1 MSTFRGLELAK
12 QALFTQQ
19 SGLYTT
25 GHNIANANT
34 DGYSRQRVN
43 FETSLPT
50 PNATRNRQEIP
61 GQLGSGVQAGS
72 IERIRNT
79 FLDVQFRAENS
90 KSGYYDTR
98 SEAYARM
105 ENLLN
110 EPSDT
115 GLSASMNQ
123 FWQSLQDLSVNPENS
138 GARSVVLQR
147 GEALADTFNYLSN
160 SLTNIRSDLQNQMGV
175 TTKKANTILTEI
187 NNINKEVRKLETH
200 GYTANDLY
208 DKRDLLLDE
217 LSQIIPIKVEYDK
230 PAFGDGVATV
240 TLMDHTGSSVTVN
253 GEPVVLVDGAN
264 DVTHPIEVNTSGQD
278 GLQVV
283 SEIKIGNTSIPA
295 EPFIGES
302 GSLSGLIQS
311 FGYADNGTAAGDYPN
326 MLSKLDQMAFAFVK
340 EFNEIHGDPPFFY
353 DLTNAEGA
361 ASAISVALEDP
372 QQIQAGDA
380 FGNGENALK
389 LADVFYDDDIIN
401 GTSMMHF
408 YESVIGEM
416 GVNAEHI
423 KRMSDNS
430 TVLKS
435 QVENQ
440 RMSVSS
446 VSIDEELTNMLKFQH
461 AYNAAARSMT
471 ATDELLDRII
481 NSMGLVG
488 R

>member
-1 MSTFRGLELAK
+1 MSTFRGIEMAK
-12 QALFTQQ
+12 QALFTQR

-34 DGYSRQRVN
+34 EGYSRQRVN
-43 FETSLPT
+43 FETRLPT
-50 PNATRNRQEIP
+50 PNASRNRQEIP
-61 GQLGSGVQAGS
+61 GQLGTGVQAGS
-72 IERIRNT
+72 VERIRNQ

-90 KSGYYDTR
+90 KSGYYGTR
-98 SEAYARM
+98 NEALVRM
-105 ENLLN
+105 ENILN

-147 GEALADTFNYLSN
+147 GEALADTFNYLSH
-160 SLTNIRSDLQNQMGV
+160 SLSKIRTDLQNQMEV
-175 TTKKANTILTEI
+175 TLKEANTILTEI
-187 NNINKEVRKLETH
+187 NNINQEVRKLETH

-208 DKRDLLLDE
+208 DKRDLLLDQ
-217 LSQIIPIKVEYDK
+217 LSEIVPIKVEYDK

-240 TLMDHTGSSVTVN
+240 TLVDNMGNSYTGQDGT
-253 GEPVVLVDGAN
+253 PIVLVDGNN
-264 DVTHPIEVNTSGQD
+264 DTIHPLKVELNEQK
-278 GLQVV
+278 VV
-283 SEIKIGNTSIPA
+283 SDIKIGDNLISA
-295 EPFIGES
+295 SQLSRES
-302 GSLSGLIQS
+302 GSLGGYIQS
-311 FGYADNGTAAGDYPN
+311 FGYVENGEMLGDYPTT
-326 MLSKLDQMAFAFVK
+326 LSKLDKIAFNLVEK
-340 EFNEIHGDPPFFY
+340 FNSIHGEPSFFESISNE
-353 DLTNAEGA
+353 LGA
-361 ASAISVALEDP
+361 ASVISVALDDP
-372 QQIQAGDA
+372 TNIHAGDQS
-380 FGNGENALK
+380 GSGENALK
-389 LADVFYDDDIIN
+389 LANVFYEEVAELNDSSIL
-401 GTSMMHF
+401 HY

-416 GVNAEHI
+416 GVDAEHV
-423 KRMSDNS
+423 KRMNEN
-430 TVLKS
+430 TTILRS